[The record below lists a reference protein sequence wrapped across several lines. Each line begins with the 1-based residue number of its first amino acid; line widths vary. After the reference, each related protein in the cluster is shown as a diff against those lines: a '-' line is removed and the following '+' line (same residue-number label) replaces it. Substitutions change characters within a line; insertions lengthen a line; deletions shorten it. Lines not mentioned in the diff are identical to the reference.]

1 MRDDKSQRKINIRC
15 WQKKNSI
22 KSISANNKQTKNRC
36 WKQKCQSNKNKFHE
50 FETTDVGSQQHFFKR
65 LDTKLRV
72 SKPKKNGKTLDYFNF
87 NVFDVWHR
95 LNSSFSSSYKS
106 LWTNA
111 CKRLSTCFFAKEGRE
126 EKVLRACVIF
136 MREINPTTTTQIF
149 ERQFHQHF
157 TSSFFCMKVFCVAFL
172 NI

>member
-1 MRDDKSQRKINIRC
+1 MLAKKKIQSKVFPPTTNKQKTDVESKNVNQTKIN
-15 WQKKNSI
+15 S
-22 KSISANNKQTKNRC
+22 TK
-36 WKQKCQSNKNKFHE
+36 